1 MSVEFRM
8 PDEVLDF
15 HVTAPDSV
23 IRARRAA
30 ARQKDCMDPDES
42 KRQER
47 TGEAGLLPD
56 HEL

>member
-1 MSVEFRM
+1 M

-15 HVTAPDSV
+15 HVTATDSV
-23 IRARRAA
+23 IWARWAA
-30 ARQKDCMDPDES
+30 ARQKDWMDPDES

-47 TGEAGLLPD
+47 TLEAVLQPN

>member
-1 MSVEFRM
+1 MSVEIRM

-23 IRARRAA
+23 IRARWAA
-30 ARQKDCMDPDES
+30 ARQKDYMDPDES

-47 TGEAGLLPD
+47 TRETGMKPN